1 MSPAELLKLVEACR
15 ATLDQATHQLEE
27 LEAATR
33 RLVTGQPKNG
43 HPNAI
48 AASTSRLK
56 RPTPVLSE
64 RQASTARALAARF
77 DAIAIKHH
85 GPDAPAV
92 LAELERRGR
101 NAMHNLARAN
111 EAGDDDDDAFIPF

>member
-15 ATLDQATHQLEE
+15 ATLDQATRQLEE

-48 AASTSRLK
+48 AASTSRLRRGRQLPEV
-56 RPTPVLSE
+56 RPVPRDDAV
-64 RQASTARALAARF
+64 RAMKEHF
-77 DAIAIKHH
+77 EDIAIKHH
-85 GPDAPAV
+85 GPDA
-92 LAELERRGR
+92 LAELHAAIQ
-101 NAMHNLARAN
+101 N
-111 EAGDDDDDAFIPF
+111 DDDDDALIPF